1 MWNEPTKEELDRLPR
16 LYQTEDLPL
25 AEKLIQM
32 HFFLGGCDWWI
43 AEFDGEDLFFGYA
56 VLNGDWQ
63 LAEWGYIS
71 LSELKSIKVGPGIE
85 VDRDL
90 FWEPK
95 PAKDIPAIASS
106 LGKPVGSDPI
116 RTDNQQ
122 AGQEVTR

>member
-16 LYQTEDLPL
+16 LYQTEDVPL

-56 VLNGDWQ
+56 VLNGDWE

-71 LSELKSIKVGPGIE
+71 LSELKSIPGPTLI
-85 VDRDL
+85 DL
-90 FWEPK
+90 
-95 PAKDIPAIASS
+95 SS
-106 LGKPVGSDPI
+106 LS
-116 RTDNQQ
+116 
-122 AGQEVTR
+122 EM